1 MKRQTDTDDF
11 STAVGIHATQS
22 YVMLKKNLKSNIS
35 IALISSTTIFR
46 GVSHDDYV
54 DIRLAWFVLAFVFA
68 LLIVVELTFSWPENY
83 DDGVTDD
90 IFS

>member
-1 MKRQTDTDDF
+1 
-11 STAVGIHATQS
+11 
-22 YVMLKKNLKSNIS
+22 MLKKNLKSNIS
-35 IALISSTTIFR
+35 IALISHRPQHFCR

>member
-1 MKRQTDTDDF
+1 VKDRLTQIF
-11 STAVGIHATQS
+11 HRGINVYQRDS
-22 YVMLKKNLKSNIS
+22 KLCDVKKFKSDIS
-35 IALISSTTIFR
+35 IALISSTTSFR

-54 DIRLAWFVLAFVFA
+54 DIKLAWFVLASVFA
-68 LLIVVELTFSWPENY
+68 MLLIVELTFSWPENY

>member
-1 MKRQTDTDDF
+1 L
-11 STAVGIHATQS
+11 HS
-22 YVMLKKNLKSNIS
+22 YRPQHFL
-35 IALISSTTIFR
+35 TFFR

-54 DIRLAWFVLAFVFA
+54 DIKLAWFVLAFVFA
-68 LLIVVELTFSWPENY
+68 ALIIVELTFPWPENY

>member
-1 MKRQTDTDDF
+1 
-11 STAVGIHATQS
+11 
-22 YVMLKKNLKSNIS
+22 MLKKNLNLTFLLHSYCPPHC
-35 IALISSTTIFR
+35 FR

-83 DDGVTDD
+83 DEGVTDD